1 MQAPNKKAAPF
12 SFHWCVF
19 YLSSLSLIS
28 QWILRTGTFTSS
40 HIVMVVIVLG
50 VLVENVETGDEIIFA
65 GNKGRT
71 TVTEC
76 CILKALFSLVWHTKM
91 SSVFGMGESMNS
103 MAWKLVKWA
112 KFVLVLVNTHMLKN
126 QESSGTEF
134 QRYGGP
140 QLSQQ
145 KN

>member
-1 MQAPNKKAAPF
+1 MQATNKKAAPF
-12 SFHWCVF
+12 CFHRCEF
-19 YLSSLSLIS
+19 YLSSLILIS

-50 VLVENVETGDEIIFA
+50 VLAENVETGDEIIFA

-71 TVTEC
+71 TVTEG

-91 SSVFGMGESMNS
+91 SSVFGMGQSMNS

-112 KFVLVLVNTHMLKN
+112 KFVLVLTNTPMLKN

-134 QRYGGP
+134 QRYSGP
-140 QLSQQ
+140 QLSRQ